1 MYNINASNFLNPN
14 NILNFSSATFYFLL
28 TLYFFYE
35 SIVSIGIHITRQR
48 FKYHF
53 NQGFCTKSKV
63 QRICS
68 TGDWFQNYVR
78 RSQIRIRRT
87 VVQNFIVLKKLL
99 VTMTMINLINLIH
112 LYMVNNYTY
121 TYSMTFS
128 TSFINTYF
136 IYATVSR
143 SVKGR

>member
-1 MYNINASNFLNPN
+1 MFIYVAYILRCQIYTICNFNTSNFLNPN
-14 NILNFSSATFYFLL
+14 KILDYFILLFFISHLL
-28 TLYFFYE
+28 TLHFYE

-53 NQGFCTKSKV
+53 NQGFCIKSKV

-99 VTMTMINLINLIH
+99 VITTRQINLRNLI
-112 LYMVNNYTY
+112 
-121 TYSMTFS
+121 
-128 TSFINTYF
+128 
-136 IYATVSR
+136 
-143 SVKGR
+143 